1 MSPESVYREFLTRI
15 SSDRIQKNASMKKH
29 TSFQAGGNADL
40 MITPG
45 SLEELSETLKILAFY
60 NVATI
65 VMGNGTNLLV
75 LDGGYRGTIV
85 KIGRD
90 LGRFETNKN
99 TLIAGAGALLKD
111 AAAEALVQGLAGIE
125 FASGIPGSV
134 GGAVFMNAG
143 AYDGEMKGIVEF
155 VRVMSKDGERIDE
168 LGNADMGYGYR
179 KSVIMDT
186 GGIVVSAGFSLAA
199 KDPEAIRAR
208 MEELS
213 EKRKEKQPLDMPSA
227 GSFFKRPP
235 GSYAGKLIEDA
246 GLKGRS
252 VGGAAISTKHAGFLI
267 NKDNATAKDIIGL
280 MRVVQ
285 DEVYQNAGVRLEPEI
300 RIIGEE

>member
-1 MSPESVYREFLTRI
+1 
-15 SSDRIQKNASMKKH
+15 
-29 TSFQAGGNADL
+29 

-179 KSVIMDT
+179 KSVLMDT

>member
-1 MSPESVYREFLTRI
+1 
-15 SSDRIQKNASMKKH
+15 
-29 TSFQAGGNADL
+29 
-40 MITPG
+40 
-45 SLEELSETLKILAFY
+45 
-60 NVATI
+60 
-65 VMGNGTNLLV
+65 
-75 LDGGYRGTIV
+75 V

-179 KSVIMDT
+179 KSVLMDT